1 MTSVFYVVSVCLGI
15 VICTR
20 YSKLKKIDK
29 ATPVATYQ
37 LTNQATTNPVT
48 TIPIANPQTVQTM
61 MVNGQ
66 LMQVVTPANQIMNQS
81 SAVMTGTQPQM
92 VIVQGASQQAPQ
104 AVATAVVQS
113 AAQPAPVV
121 VGQNDSPPSYQVFKA
136 LKYETFIMKVF

>member
-1 MTSVFYVVSVCLGI
+1 MTSVFYGVSVCLGI
-15 VICTR
+15 FICTR
-20 YSKLKKIDK
+20 YSKLTKYDESN
-29 ATPVATYQ
+29 PVA
-37 LTNQATTNPVT
+37 TNQATTNPVT

-104 AVATAVVQS
+104 AVVQS

-136 LKYETFIMKVF
+136 SKI